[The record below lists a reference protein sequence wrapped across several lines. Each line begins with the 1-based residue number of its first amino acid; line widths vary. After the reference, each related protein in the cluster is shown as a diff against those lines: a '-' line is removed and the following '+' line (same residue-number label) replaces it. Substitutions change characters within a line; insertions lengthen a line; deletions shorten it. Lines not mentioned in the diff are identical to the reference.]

1 MKSLRSAWKVAA
13 CGVLAL
19 LASRS
24 AAQEP
29 SAPRSALARPV
40 VIGASVSSGFG
51 LARGLD
57 AALEASLVLEHEPV
71 RAWASELFF
80 MQPLQMGPSQV
91 EQALD
96 AEPSAVI
103 AIDFLFWFG
112 YGASNVAGAPIT
124 SEDERLALLE
134 RGLAC
139 LEEIECPLVVGDFPD
154 MSLAVGK
161 MLAPAQMP
169 ALETL
174 PRLSARV
181 RAWAAEREN
190 TIVVPLFE
198 LVQRLRS
205 KEAVRI
211 GRHAWPAGTRLLQP
225 DDLHP
230 TLEGMAGIAQLVAD
244 ELVQRGLAREADVSF
259 DLPALLAKLR
269 PERAA
274 AK

>member
-1 MKSLRSAWKVAA
+1 VKRARTWIAA
-13 CGVLAL
+13 CCASVALAL
-19 LASRS
+19 GTG
-24 AAQEP
+24 AQEP
-29 SAPRSALARPV
+29 SAERSALARPV

-51 LARGLD
+51 LPRGLD

-80 MQPLQMGPSQV
+80 LQPLQMGPTQV
-91 EQALD
+91 EQALA

-112 YGASNVAGAPIT
+112 YGASNLAGAPIA

-154 MSLAVGK
+154 MSAAVGK

-190 TIVVPLFE
+190 VIVIPLAE

-205 KEAVRI
+205 REAIRMA
-211 GRHAWPAGTRLLQP
+211 RHEWPAGTRLLQP

-230 TLEGMAGIAQLVAD
+230 TLEGLAGMAQLVAD
-244 ELVQRGLAREADVSF
+244 ELVKRGLARESDVTF
-259 DLPALLAKLR
+259 DLAAVLAKLR
-269 PERAA
+269 PAPPPR
-274 AK
+274 